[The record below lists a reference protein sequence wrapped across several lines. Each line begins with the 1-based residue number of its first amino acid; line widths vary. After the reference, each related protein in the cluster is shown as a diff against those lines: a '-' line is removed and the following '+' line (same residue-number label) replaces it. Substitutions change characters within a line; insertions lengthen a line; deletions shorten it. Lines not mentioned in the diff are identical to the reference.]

1 MCLSYAGDGSEDE
14 GGGDHG
20 AGFAASSKSP
30 PHFLALLR
38 FNSVRFERVQ
48 AAPANR
54 IVVVGLSFSPEI
66 SAGVCTRVSSWACS
80 LLVQIGVDS
89 SIIGGGPR
97 SSCRRDMRYGGRRS
111 DVCVRN
117 WEEVGR
123 RAIRW
128 KGKIVQGGKIQE
140 VYTLQVDLR

>member
-1 MCLSYAGDGSEDE
+1 MCLSCAGVGSEDE

-38 FNSVRFERVQ
+38 FNSVRFEWVR
-48 AAPANR
+48 AAPADR

-66 SAGVCTRVSSWACS
+66 STGVYTRVSSWACS

-89 SIIGGGPR
+89 SITRARVSSLYAFAEGFGGFGLTFTR
-97 SSCRRDMRYGGRRS
+97 FAC
-111 DVCVRN
+111 
-117 WEEVGR
+117 
-123 RAIRW
+123 IF
-128 KGKIVQGGKIQE
+128 
-140 VYTLQVDLR
+140 

>member
-1 MCLSYAGDGSEDE
+1 MRLSYAGDGSEDE

-20 AGFAASSKSP
+20 AGFATSSKSP

-38 FNSVRFERVQ
+38 FNSVRFEWVQ

-89 SIIGGGPR
+89 SITRARVSSLYAFAEGFGGFGLTFTR
-97 SSCRRDMRYGGRRS
+97 FAC
-111 DVCVRN
+111 
-117 WEEVGR
+117 
-123 RAIRW
+123 IF
-128 KGKIVQGGKIQE
+128 
-140 VYTLQVDLR
+140 